1 MASPQTIIGLV
12 YDFDQTLSPGY
23 MTDEVLFPHY
33 GISGEQFWK
42 KSHALVDEQGYDS
55 ELAYLKTPLDC
66 LTPDRPTN
74 AELRALGAK
83 LRFNPGLPE
92 ALTELE
98 QILRPEHRALGLK
111 LEHYIISSGI
121 KELLEGSV
129 LRPHLK
135 AVFGSEFAED
145 REGRISFPK
154 RVIGHTTKTQFIFRI
169 NKGMLL
175 PHEDVNDHMP
185 RELRPIP
192 FEHMIYLGDGPTDV
206 PCFTLVRRYGG
217 QAVAVYHPEDK
228 TRISF
233 RKCWQLSAHAD
244 RVRHIAPADF
254 RPHSHLRLIL
264 EEMIVEIADGILKKK
279 RTEVDN
285 AVVSAPGY

>member
-1 MASPQTIIGLV
+1 MASPQTTIGLV

-42 KSHALVDEQGYDS
+42 KSHALVEEQGYDS
-55 ELAYLKTPLDC
+55 ELAYLKTLLDC

-74 AELRALGAK
+74 AELRSLGGK
-83 LRFNPGLPE
+83 LRFSPGLPE
-92 ALTELE
+92 MFSELE
-98 QILRPEHRALGLK
+98 QVLRAEHRALGLK
-111 LEHYIISSGI
+111 IEHYIISSGI
-121 KELLEGSV
+121 KELLEGSA
-129 LRPHLK
+129 LRPHVR

-185 RELRPIP
+185 HELRPIP

-206 PCFTLVRRYGG
+206 PCFTLVRKYGG
-217 QAVAVYHPEDK
+217 QAVAVYHPDDT
-228 TRISF
+228 TRVSF
-233 RKCWQLSAHAD
+233 RKCWQLSAHTD

-254 RPHSHLRLIL
+254 RANSHLRLML
-264 EEMIVEIADGILKKK
+264 EEMVMEIADGILRK
-279 RTEVDN
+279 RRAEVDS
-285 AVVSAPGY
+285 AVVSAPAF